1 MNARCL
7 TEPYAH
13 AGSPSEVT
21 HGLSAVPS
29 GSPRSSPAPEGLQ
42 GGGRILPGV
51 LGVRFPCPPP
61 CREAARCE
69 ALGLRPVPAARG
81 APEARSPPEA
91 PPPFPQRSARALPP
105 PRAPGRE
112 PAATPVPFTRMPAP
126 VPSRCGLPGPFSPCR
141 CPPPSSSSHGSRAS
155 HRLRAGRPRWR
166 LLREPGAAPAGSEGV
181 EMEAAA
187 MARGVRG
194 SAEGELN

>member
-1 MNARCL
+1 MYFFFGERALFNGALCTRRLPFRSHPRPLC
-7 TEPYAH
+7 
-13 AGSPSEVT
+13 SPLRLPPVS
-21 HGLSAVPS
+21 
-29 GSPRSSPAPEGLQ
+29 SSPGGAP
-42 GGGRILPGV
+42 GRRPGSARGA
-51 LGVRFPCPPP
+51 GVRFPCPPP

-69 ALGLRPVPAARG
+69 ALGLRPVPAARE

-91 PPPFPQRSARALPP
+91 PPPFPQRSTRALPP

-141 CPPPSSSSHGSRAS
+141 WPPPSSSSHGSRAS

-166 LLREPGAAPAGSEGV
+166 LLRGCGSGGGSDGSGCAGLCRRGA
-181 EMEAAA
+181 
-187 MARGVRG
+187 
-194 SAEGELN
+194 